1 MVAATSKLVG
11 SGVPPLHSRL
21 IGNTVQTLAG
31 VGTAQTGA
39 KEIKVNNALLTTAGG
54 ATAFVLSTDWAIG
67 DEVTV
72 FNTSATAALVYP
84 PSGGAFDGGSTDA
97 SVSLAQNVGRQF
109 IKTTSPAWR
118 STTGT
123 ASSTTLAVS
132 GNATVGGTLQVTGAT
147 TLTGAATLTSTEIV
161 QNGQTVPASAGAVA
175 AGAPITMYSNGPS
188 IYVTSDAPTFSAV
201 KGSLCINT
209 GGSSASTRLYVNNG
223 TTTWIAVT
231 TTG

>member
-21 IGNTVQTLAG
+21 IGNTVQSLAG

-54 ATAFVLSTDWAIG
+54 ATAFVLSTDWTIG

-72 FNTSATAALVYP
+72 FNTSATAALVFP

-97 SVSLAQNVGRQF
+97 SVSLAQNVGRTF
-109 IKTTSPAWR
+109 IKTTATAWR

-132 GNATVGGTLQVTGAT
+132 GAGTIGT
-147 TLTGAATLTSTEIV
+147 TLGVGTALSTETSNNVPATAGAAAI
-161 QNGQTVPASAGAVA
+161 GAA
-175 AGAPITMYSNGPS
+175 ITMFASGPGL
-188 IYVTSDAPTFSAV
+188 YVTSDAPTHAAV
-201 KGSLCINT
+201 KGSICINT
-209 GGSSASTRLYVNNG
+209 GGSG
-223 TTTWIAVT
+223 TSNRAYICTTSGTWTAILTVA
-231 TTG
+231 

>member
-1 MVAATSKLVG
+1 MVASTSKLIG
-11 SGVPPLHSRL
+11 MGTPAGVAKL

-39 KEIKVNNALLTTAGG
+39 KAVLVNNALLTTSGG
-54 ATAFVLSTDWAIG
+54 ATAFVLSDTWAIG
-67 DEVTV
+67 DEVSV
-72 FNTSATAALVYP
+72 YNTSATAALVYP

-97 SVSLAQNVGRQF
+97 SVSLAQNVGRTF
-109 IKTTSPAWR
+109 IKTTSTAWR
-118 STTGT
+118 STTGA

-132 GNATVGGTLQVTGAT
+132 GAATIGGTLGVTGAT
-147 TLTGAATLTSTEIV
+147 TMSTATV
-161 QNGQTVPASAGAVA
+161 QSGVAVPASSGAVA
-175 AGAPITMYSNGPS
+175 AGAPLTMYASGPS
-188 IYVTSDAPTFSAV
+188 IYVTSDAPTFSAI

>member
-1 MVAATSKLVG
+1 MVASTSKLIG
-11 SGVPPLHSRL
+11 MGEPAGLAKL

-31 VGTAQTGA
+31 VGTAQSGA
-39 KEIKVNNALLTTAGG
+39 KAVTVNNALLTTSGG

-97 SVSLAQNVGRQF
+97 SVSLAQNVGRTF
-109 IKTTSPAWR
+109 IKTTSTAWR
-118 STTGT
+118 STTGA

-132 GNATVGGTLQVTGAT
+132 GAATIGGTLGVTGAT
-147 TLTGAATLTSTEIV
+147 TMSTATV
-161 QNGQTVPASAGAVA
+161 QSGVAVPASSGAVA
-175 AGAPITMYSNGPS
+175 AGAPLTMYASGPS
-188 IYVTSDAPTFSAV
+188 IYVTSDAPAFSAI